1 MERTYIHVRA
11 AFRLG
16 YGGLV
21 DSENFG
27 KMHLGHVE
35 PLAEFV
41 QSHAGAIFGCQTM
54 GRSWAAGD
62 IFARSEWKFLG
73 TVVLLVGV
81 DDPVVLLK
89 VVAYLGR
96 FRSSCFRC

>member
-1 MERTYIHVRA
+1 MDFDKTVERTYIHVRA
-11 AFRLG
+11 AFDLR

-35 PLAEFV
+35 RLAEFV

-54 GRSWAAGD
+54 GT
-62 IFARSEWKFLG
+62 FLG
-73 TVVLLVGV
+73 C
-81 DDPVVLLK
+81 
-89 VVAYLGR
+89 GR
-96 FRSSCFRC
+96 HLCAK